1 MRQRPVI
8 DILQS
13 HSVMPATV
21 HAVWSAGDKIKTVK
35 IKMAQSGDENVDADR
50 DGEELQL
57 DSETGNPEAEAEL

>member
-1 MRQRPVI
+1 
-8 DILQS
+8 
-13 HSVMPATV
+13 MPATV